1 MSQNVVN
8 FDFQG
13 VVGLFIHEI
22 SGDWSQIMSKLKSAP
37 QVLILIENTNIFAI
51 YDYYMVCDWSH
62 NLRDRSQSVTGTPG
76 LYPFVHISTFLAVTG
91 PILTKLFE
99 PSFLETLIF

>member
-22 SGDWSQIMSKLKSAP
+22 SGDWSQIMSKLIFSSEIRATSAD
-37 QVLILIENTNIFAI
+37 F
-51 YDYYMVCDWSH
+51 
-62 NLRDRSQSVTGTPG
+62 DRK
-76 LYPFVHISTFLAVTG
+76 H
-91 PILTKLFE
+91 
-99 PSFLETLIF
+99 